1 MMGTFEFTL
10 VISKPEMDDVKAAD
24 YLYTSGCDDALFGAS
39 NGEYTL
45 DFARKALTH
54 VDAVFTAIRDV
65 NTSHA
70 GVHVLGVREK
80 QCQ

>member
-1 MMGTFEFTL
+1 MTTFKFTL

-24 YLYTSGCDDALFGAS
+24 YLYANGCDDALFGMT

-45 DFARKALTH
+45 DFARKALTRI
-54 VDAVFTAIRDV
+54 DAVFTAIRDV

-70 GVHVLGVREK
+70 GVRVLGV
-80 QCQ
+80 CF